1 MNTLYFTSP
10 YRRSL
15 RTIRLEY
22 GEVKNKFVLRTFE
35 GNIIGRKVSE
45 EGSPKEEVFED
56 EQELLKKVHKTKKGL
71 LEGRWIVKNKQSF
84 SQPSFLKTEIVD
96 GKISFEFSVD
106 IDPVKLDER
115 KTEIEEDFVE
125 QIDKEI
131 DTNIWKR
138 VRKRGSDNL
147 VSLEE
152 YSLPSTNEK

>member
-35 GNIIGRKVSE
+35 GKIIGRKVSE
-45 EGSPKEEVFED
+45 EGSPMEEVFED

-84 SQPSFLKTEIVD
+84 SQPTFLRTEIID

-106 IDPVKLDER
+106 IDPDKLYEQ
-115 KTEIEEDFVE
+115 KKKIEEDFVKNLG
-125 QIDKEI
+125 KEI
-131 DTNIWKR
+131 ETNI
-138 VRKRGSDNL
+138 RKG
-147 VSLEE
+147 V
-152 YSLPSTNEK
+152 EK

>member
-22 GEVKNKFVLRTFE
+22 GQVKKVFILRTFE
-35 GNIIGRKVSE
+35 GNVNRRRVS
-45 EGSPKEEVFED
+45 EGSPREEVFED

-84 SQPSFLKTEIVD
+84 SQPTFLRTEIID

-106 IDPVKLDER
+106 IDPVRLDER
-115 KTEIEEDFVE
+115 KTKIEEDFVE

-131 DTNIWKR
+131 ETNI
-138 VRKRGSDNL
+138 RKG
-147 VSLEE
+147 V
-152 YSLPSTNEK
+152 EK

>member
-1 MNTLYFTSP
+1 MNTLYFTFP

-22 GEVKNKFVLRTFE
+22 GEVKKKFVLKTFE

-56 EQELLKKVHKTKKGL
+56 EQELLNKVHKTKRGL
-71 LEGRWIVKNKQSF
+71 LEGRWIVKNKKSI
-84 SQPSFLKTEIVD
+84 SQPTFLRTEIID
-96 GKISFEFSVD
+96 GKVSFEFSVD

-131 DTNIWKR
+131 ETSIRKE
-138 VRKRGSDNL
+138 VRK
-147 VSLEE
+147 
-152 YSLPSTNEK
+152 

>member
-1 MNTLYFTSP
+1 MNTLYFTST

-22 GEVKNKFVLRTFE
+22 GQVKKVFILRTYDGE
-35 GNIIGRKVSE
+35 INGRKVSE
-45 EGSPKEEVFED
+45 GSPREEVFEN

-84 SQPSFLKTEIVD
+84 SQPSFIRTEIVD

-106 IDPVKLDER
+106 IDPVRLDER
-115 KTEIEEDFVE
+115 KTKIEEDFVE

-131 DTNIWKR
+131 ETNI
-138 VRKRGSDNL
+138 RKG
-147 VSLEE
+147 V
-152 YSLPSTNEK
+152 EK

>member
-22 GEVKNKFVLRTFE
+22 GEVKNEFVLRTFE
-35 GNIIGRKVSE
+35 GNINRRKVSE
-45 EGSPKEEVFED
+45 EDSPKEEVFED
-56 EQELLKKVHKTKKGL
+56 EQELLNKVHKTKRGL
-71 LEGRWIVKNKQSF
+71 LEGRWIVKNKESI
-84 SQPSFLKTEIVD
+84 SQPTFLRTEIID
-96 GKISFEFSVD
+96 GKVSFEFSVD

-131 DTNIWKR
+131 ETNIRKG
-138 VRKRGSDNL
+138 VR
-147 VSLEE
+147 
-152 YSLPSTNEK
+152 P

>member
-1 MNTLYFTSP
+1 MKELYFTSP

-22 GEVKNKFVLRTFE
+22 GQVKKKFILRTFE
-35 GNIIGRKVSE
+35 GNINRRRVS
-45 EGSPKEEVFED
+45 EGSPREEVFED

-84 SQPSFLKTEIVD
+84 SQPSFLRTEIVD

-131 DTNIWKR
+131 ETNIRKG
-138 VRKRGSDNL
+138 VRK
-147 VSLEE
+147 
-152 YSLPSTNEK
+152 